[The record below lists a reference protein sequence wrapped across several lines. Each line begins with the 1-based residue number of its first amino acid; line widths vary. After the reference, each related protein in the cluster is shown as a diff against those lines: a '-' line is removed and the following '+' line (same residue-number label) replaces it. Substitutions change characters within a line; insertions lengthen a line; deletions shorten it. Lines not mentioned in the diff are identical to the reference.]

1 MGTLENFY
9 KCDCHGCGCK
19 TPFGAYKLPANG
31 KWKKIPNSECIS
43 KLLNSNL
50 RIGEGFVKNRRQT
63 FDRWTVDQC
72 KTKCAKHPDCKGFN
86 YDNNR
91 NVCRYKRADTSHRVV
106 PYKYDDCYLFERS
119 ATTVPSVT
127 TIVPTTPPRVTQ
139 RLRTDR
145 PPRRCK
151 DIVCGGKSHC
161 VDSSTGF
168 SCFCAAGWI
177 GGGLNTVCQDVN
189 ECVSVECGGK
199 SVCFNG
205 LNLYTCLCA
214 EGWQGGGDNKVCT
227 ANTCTCKN
235 GIAAIAAQ
243 CPIDG
248 ASKCVSCNHGYDLQ
262 MDDTCVDTCA
272 TKTCS
277 GHGKCYAGKCYCDAH
292 YSGSDCE
299 VAPDPCAAVR
309 CGRHGR
315 CFDGTCFCEDS
326 YTGDHC
332 QIVPSVVVVHG
343 RK

>member
-1 MGTLENFY
+1 MGVQLGEESLSCSNLESKWHCDCTSCVCGKEPNTCTKQDGCFGHSCAFWSDTHKLTCSTLEKFY

-19 TPFGAYKLPANG
+19 NPFKAYKRPDNG
-31 KWKKIPNSECIS
+31 KWKKISNANCIS
-43 KLLNSNL
+43 KLISGNL
-50 RIGEGFVKNRRQT
+50 RIGEGFAGKDRQT

-106 PYKYDDCYLFERS
+106 PYKYDDCYLFERI
-119 ATTVPSVT
+119 ATTVPRVTVPSVT

-145 PPRRCK
+145 PLRRCK

-199 SVCFNG
+199 SVQQTRVPVRTALPLSL
-205 LNLYTCLCA
+205 LNAQLTGQA
-214 EGWQGGGDNKVCT
+214 NVCR
-227 ANTCTCKN
+227 
-235 GIAAIAAQ
+235 
-243 CPIDG
+243 
-248 ASKCVSCNHGYDLQ
+248 
-262 MDDTCVDTCA
+262 A
-272 TKTCS
+272 TMATIYKWMTLVLTR
-277 GHGKCYAGKCYCDAH
+277 AL
-292 YSGSDCE
+292 
-299 VAPDPCAAVR
+299 R
-309 CGRHGR
+309 RL
-315 CFDGTCFCEDS
+315 
-326 YTGDHC
+326 
-332 QIVPSVVVVHG
+332 
-343 RK
+343 